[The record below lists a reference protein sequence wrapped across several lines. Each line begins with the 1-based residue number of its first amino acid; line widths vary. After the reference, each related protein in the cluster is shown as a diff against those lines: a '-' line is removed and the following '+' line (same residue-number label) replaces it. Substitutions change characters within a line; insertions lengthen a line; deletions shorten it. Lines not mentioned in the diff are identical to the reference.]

1 MSNITNLLNE
11 LKKLTELHD
20 QLGAKM
26 VDHRNLIMDELHKDG
41 LTQVKTPEA
50 TVSLAKRVTY
60 SVNEPQWRT
69 WLLDQPELAE
79 DMFYVT
85 KLDTK
90 KVTDYAER
98 TLKTTGEIVPGLEPK
113 ETEYLS
119 IRKAVAK

>member
-60 SVNEPQWRT
+60 SVNEPQWRE
-69 WLLDQPELAE
+69 WLLEQPELAE

-119 IRKAVAK
+119 IRKATK

>member
-1 MSNITNLLNE
+1 MSNITNLLDE

-20 QLGAKM
+20 QLGAKIT
-26 VDHRNLIMDELHKDG
+26 DHRNLIMDELHKDG

-60 SVNEPQWRT
+60 SVNEPQWRE
-69 WLLDQPELAE
+69 WLLEQPELAE

-119 IRKAVAK
+119 IRKATK

>member
-1 MSNITNLLNE
+1 MY
-11 LKKLTELHD
+11 KR
-20 QLGAKM
+20 Q
-26 VDHRNLIMDELHKDG
+26 
-41 LTQVKTPEA
+41 

-60 SVNEPQWRT
+60 SVNEPQWRE
-69 WLLDQPELAE
+69 WLLEQPELAE

-119 IRKAVAK
+119 IRKATK